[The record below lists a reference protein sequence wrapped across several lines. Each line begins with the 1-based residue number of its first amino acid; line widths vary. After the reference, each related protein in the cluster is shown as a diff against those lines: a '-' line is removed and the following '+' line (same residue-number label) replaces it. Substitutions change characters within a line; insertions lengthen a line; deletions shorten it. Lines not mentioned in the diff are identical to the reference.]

1 MSKAEEKA
9 AVDAFRHLVIVRQA
23 LEEEAVHMKR
33 HIVVGQSE
41 LSQQELSEL
50 PERPELPNRK
60 LRVDHEGQDQLVEH
74 GPPEPEPARAE
85 VDEAVPRQA
94 PQDVLA
100 PAAADSA
107 SISEISLQLR
117 VEGDACASS
126 RRAVPATAL
135 GLDVKVNQ
143 CRF

>member
-41 LSQQELSEL
+41 LSQQEL
-50 PERPELPNRK
+50 PELPNRK